1 MNKVREYLD
10 LVDDKKALLE
20 YLQRY
25 MTEERS
31 IRFQE
36 VLKYRTRHFTVAVE
50 DVYKERNAVLSC
62 EQQIVLAYRMFTSS
76 RIIMNT
82 SYLKISQKGLR
93 NG

>member
-50 DVYKERNAVLSC
+50 DVYKERC
-62 EQQIVLAYRMFTSS
+62 YRANS
-76 RIIMNT
+76 RLFWHT
-82 SYLKISQKGLR
+82 GCSHHRES
-93 NG
+93 